1 MNMFKGVKG
10 LTDSEVKT
18 LMQKSAEAAHRRIFD
33 EYSGYVYSICAN
45 KLKSCGTKEDIEECF
60 SDIFAD
66 VFRYLDGNSGENGDL
81 KGIIGTIAKRT
92 AVDYFRRLTRNND
105 IIVSMDDENFKP
117 LISGELVEVE
127 AEKAEIR
134 RILLDCIE
142 KLGKPDS
149 QIVVYHFFYGKT
161 SREIAKIIDMND
173 WTVQKRLSR
182 AKKKLKVLLCDAG
195 INEEG
200 F

>member
-33 EYSGYVYSICAN
+33 EYSGYVYAICAN

-182 AKKKLKVLLCDAG
+182 AKKKLKGLLCDAG